1 MSCVVVDESLGG
13 SLSIVA
19 CDRLDLQANVQQRA
33 TCMTVTSVTV
43 TGTHAHGIK
52 TGTTTRHV
60 FQEMRLDL
68 RSSPPADPRVGKVQ
82 LRVQLLEQQ
91 SKRYPKVLIR
101 HP

>member
-1 MSCVVVDESLGG
+1 
-13 SLSIVA
+13 
-19 CDRLDLQANVQQRA
+19 
-33 TCMTVTSVTV
+33 MTVTTV

-52 TGTTTRHV
+52 SGTTTSHV

-82 LRVQLLEQQ
+82 LTVQLLEQQ
-91 SKRYPKVLIR
+91 LKRYPKVLIR